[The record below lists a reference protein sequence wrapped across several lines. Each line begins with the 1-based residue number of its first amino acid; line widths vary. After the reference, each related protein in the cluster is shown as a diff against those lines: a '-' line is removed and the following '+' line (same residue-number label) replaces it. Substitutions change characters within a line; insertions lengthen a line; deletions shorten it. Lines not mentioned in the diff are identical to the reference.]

1 MQPAIWAEGA
11 WEPAILQ
18 KGFVAGTSSWGV
30 AERSDVELTL
40 QCEMS
45 LHVGVTLWEI
55 GALCALALVI
65 QALSRDR
72 NCKWQSFASH
82 EH

>member
-1 MQPAIWAEGA
+1 M
-11 WEPAILQ
+11 
-18 KGFVAGTSSWGV
+18 AGTSSWGV